1 MEKKG
6 KYTKYVK
13 YTINDGKATVSGCYV
28 DESAF
33 YNRDDVITVEVDGE
47 VKRIGAYAFRKC
59 KNLTEVI
66 LNAPTTSIYSDAF
79 SGCDNLQRVYI
90 PSSVNWIAENVFAD
104 CPKLEI
110 FCEGEVGEYWV
121 DKEVTRYSTVY
132 SAEDD
137 AFNFHRSS
145 GSWSGHTVEEKVRE
159 CWNPD
164 NRPVHTNVTRE
175 QFDKLSKK

>member
-1 MEKKG
+1 MSKKD
-6 KYTKYVK
+6 KYTKYVQC
-13 YTINDGKATVSGCYV
+13 TISDGKATVSGCIV
-28 DESAF
+28 DAHAF
-33 YNRDDVITVEVDGE
+33 YNRGDIITVEVDGE
-47 VKRIGAYAFRKC
+47 AKSIGEGAFRRC
-59 KNLTEVI
+59 ENLTEVV
-66 LNAPTTSIYSDAF
+66 LHAPTKSIYSDAF
-79 SGCDNLQRVYI
+79 AYCVNLQRIYI
-90 PSSVNWIAENVFAD
+90 PSSVDWIAENVFLN

-121 DKEVTRYSTVY
+121 DKEVTHYTTVY

-145 GSWSGHTVEEKVRE
+145 GSWSGHTVEEKIRE